1 MPSVTTHM
9 RAVVW
14 SISFLLMGAYV
25 LPQAASGQAINFN
38 AGAVEPFQHEN
49 SFGDFDQD
57 GDLDVLGKIY
67 AHHGGQ
73 AIIRNDGNNTF
84 VSTLI
89 GGISDSAILADVN
102 GDNYPDVITAQ
113 RGVGFQIYFNNQ
125 AGGVSLQQ
133 TIADSDFSPT
143 QAAWDVAA
151 ADIDGD
157 NDIDLMVSS
166 FRTNPRLHTLV
177 NQGGNQ
183 GGTLGNFQI
192 GWQSPHIGSHQNVWM
207 DFADLDGDNDQDF
220 IIAGY
225 NVGSSVWE
233 NDGTGTFT
241 GRYVINSGPIYNTG
255 KATLSMS
262 VADIDGDGDSD
273 LVHAV
278 EDYSTAPVSYYL
290 EILENT
296 GTPGQPGFLNDFTPR
311 PAVATP
317 PGLTFSR
324 SVVLADFDGD
334 GDPDLA
340 TSFRG
345 GGPPEPR
352 QARVYAND
360 GSGTFTEAWVSATTV
375 GGQSANAE
383 YLHAADVDGNGL
395 PDLLGANRYWS
406 NANSPDDD
414 SDGVNNTVEAAAPSF
429 SGSAAGDGN
438 NDGTQDSSQDHV
450 ISLPN
455 AVTSSY
461 LTFTATESGNNAI
474 AFSAATAEAA
484 TGLPD
489 GVALPLGQVSF
500 TITGVTN
507 GGTVTVQVIDHANS
521 GLGAYYK
528 FLAASWSDFSA
539 NASFNGQVTTLTLTD
554 GGAGD
559 ADGVVN
565 GSIQDPGGL
574 AAALLLTSPANSATA
589 QSLTP
594 AFSWTDS
601 GTGAA
606 SYDLQ
611 YDTDPGFGSAT
622 TVTGVTTP
630 HTLTSALDQGTT
642 YHWRLHAKNG
652 SGGTIVTS
660 ATFSFTT
667 GSLTLLSPADAAPGL
682 PLNATFSWS
691 ATGLGA
697 TNYIFEIASD
707 AGFSSTVFS
716 VAGHPSESYA
726 LPYGVLATG
735 TTYYWRV
742 TARNGTTTL
751 ATSGTRSFTTAV
763 DNDPIADGI
772 EDAAPSYQGSA
783 AGDGN
788 NDGTP
793 DKLQSH
799 VASLPNAAST
809 GYVTVVAMEGATPLT
824 LAGVSATTIA
834 AHTGGG
840 GTAPPSSISFPL
852 GLLNFHITGLTNG
865 GTATVTIIDHAN
877 SGASGYWKYNATS
890 QTWTDFSANASFSGQ
905 TITLTLV
912 DGGTGDDDGTANGEI
927 TDPSGPVTPPT
938 NDGLAGLPA
947 TAIVQA
953 GAFTQAG
960 EAFVGTYGYGVYR
973 WTNAGWTPKNNG
985 LTNPWVY
992 GLVVSG
998 TTLYAGT
1005 WGSGIFVSTDNGETW
1020 TPSGAPGTHVRGL
1033 AVNSSNEVYAT
1044 GDFSEVWKLNGSTW
1058 EQVGMIAEYPT
1069 EPWGLAIDPGESNH
1083 LYAATRY
1090 GLFESM
1096 DGGVNWSQTITGV
1109 QTFSVEVHPTTRDVL
1124 VGTPTGTLR
1133 RTHGGTTF
1141 DVLRSSVS
1149 PVYALAF
1156 DRAGALYVG
1165 YWGPPGVEV
1174 SPDGGTSWTTLDL
1187 NPPTEAASKSA
1198 SSRVISVLVSPYDGT
1213 VIVSTDDGSVYVL
1226 EGEAASSVSNEN
1238 ELEVPMAYGLSQNYP
1253 NPFNPETVIGFEV
1266 PEASEVRVV
1275 VYDMLGRTV
1284 RVLHEGMTRTGR
1296 HEVTFD
1302 AHSLPS
1308 GVYMYRMETSS
1319 EVITRMMTLM
1329 K

>member
-1 MPSVTTHM
+1 MPSVTTKVN
-9 RAVVW
+9 AVFW
-14 SISFLLMGAYV
+14 AFSMLLIGTSFVPQTV
-25 LPQAASGQAINFN
+25 LSQAINFN
-38 AGAVEPFQHEN
+38 AGVAEPFQHEN

-57 GDLDVLGKIY
+57 TDLDVLSK
-67 AHHGGQ
+67 AAVHAGGQ
-73 AIIRNDGNNTF
+73 NLMRNQGNNTF
-84 VSTLI
+84 LSGPI
-89 GGISDSAILADVN
+89 GATSDAAILADLN
-102 GDNYPDVITAQ
+102 NDNYPDLITAQ
-113 RGVGFQIYFNNQ
+113 RGVGFRIWINNQ
-125 AGGVSLQQ
+125 AGGVALSQ
-133 TIADSDFSPT
+133 TIADGDFSPV
-143 QAAWDVAA
+143 QQSWDVAA
-151 ADIDGD
+151 ADVDGD
-157 NDIDLMVSS
+157 TDIDLMVTSY
-166 FRTNPRLHTLV
+166 RTNSRLHTLV
-177 NQGGNQ
+177 NQGGAQ
-183 GGTLGNFQI
+183 GGTLGSFQI
-192 GWQSPHIGSHQNVWM
+192 GWQSPPIDGFTENTWM
-207 DFADLDGDNDQDF
+207 DFADLDGDNDPDF
-220 IIAGY
+220 VT
-225 NVGSSVWE
+225 VGGNRGSNVWE
-233 NDGTGTFT
+233 NNGDGTFT
-241 GRYVINSGPIYNTG
+241 GRYAINGAITSSSQGRSSQW
-255 KATLSMS
+255 AS
-262 VADIDGDGDSD
+262 VADIDGDTDKDIIHVYYDFG
-273 LVHAV
+273 
-278 EDYSTAPVSYYL
+278 TTSYGMD
-290 EILENT
+290 ILENT
-296 GTPGQPGFLNDFTPR
+296 GTNDLDDFTPR
-311 PAVATP
+311 PAVTYP
-317 PGLTFSR
+317 TGLTVPR
-324 SVVLADFDGD
+324 SVVFADFDGD

-340 TSFRG
+340 TSFGTG
-345 GGPPEPR
+345 GSGE
-352 QARVYAND
+352 AYVYAND
-360 GSGTFTEAWVSATTV
+360 GSGTFTQAWVSEATI
-375 GGQSANAE
+375 GGSNTNA
-383 YLHAADVDGNGL
+383 YFLHAADVDGNGL
-395 PDLLGANRYWS
+395 PDLVSLNRYWS

-438 NDGTQDSSQDHV
+438 NDGTQDSNQNHV

-461 LTFTATESGNNAI
+461 LTFTATELGNSSI

-507 GGTVTVQVIDHANS
+507 GGTVSVQVIDHANS

-539 NASFNGQVTTLTLTD
+539 NASFNGQVTTLTLVD

-559 ADGVVN
+559 GDGTAN
-565 GSIQDPGGL
+565 GTIQDPGGL
-574 AAALLLTSPANSATA
+574 AAALVQTAPAHAATA

-594 AFSWTDS
+594 AFTWTDS
-601 GTGAA
+601 GIGAA
-606 SYDLQ
+606 SYDLE
-611 YDTDPGFGSAT
+611 YDTDPGFGSST
-622 TVTGVTTP
+622 TISSITSP
-630 HTLTSALDQGTT
+630 HTLGSALAQNTT

-667 GSLTLLSPADAAPGL
+667 GSLTLINPADAVTGL
-682 PLNATFSWS
+682 PLNSTFSWA

-707 AGFSSTVFS
+707 AGFSSIVFS
-716 VAGHPSESYA
+716 VAGHPNESYA

-735 TTYYWRV
+735 TTYHWRV
-742 TARNGTTTL
+742 TARNGTTPI
-751 ATSGTRSFTTAV
+751 ATSSTRSFTTAV

-772 EDAAPSYQGSA
+772 EDAAPSYLGSA

-799 VASLPNAAST
+799 VASLPSAGGSS
-809 GYVTVVAMEGATPLT
+809 YVTVVAMEGTTPLT
-824 LAGVSATTIA
+824 LAGISASTIA

-840 GTAPPSSISFPL
+840 GTAPPSSLTFPL
-852 GLLNFHITGLTNG
+852 GLLNFHITGVSNG
-865 GTATVTIIDHAN
+865 GTATVTIIDHAS
-877 SGASGYWKYNATS
+877 SGTTTYWKYNSTS
-890 QTWTDFSANASFSGQ
+890 QTWSDFSTNATFNGQ
-905 TITLTLV
+905 VITLTLV

-927 TDPSGPVTPPT
+927 TDPSGPVVPPT

-973 WTNAGWTPKNNG
+973 WTNAGWAPKNNG
-985 LTNPWVY
+985 LTNHWIY
-992 GLVVSG
+992 GLVISG

-1005 WGSGIFVSTDNGETW
+1005 WGNGIFVSTDNGESW
-1020 TPSGAPGTHVRGL
+1020 TQSGIPGTHVRGL

-1044 GDFSEVWKLNGSTW
+1044 GDFSEVWKLNGSNW

-1069 EPWGLAIDPGESNH
+1069 EPWGLAIDPGNSSH

-1090 GLFESM
+1090 GLFEST
-1096 DGGVNWSQTITGV
+1096 DEGVSWTQTIHGV

-1124 VGTPTGTLR
+1124 VGTPTGIVR

-1141 DVLRSSVS
+1141 DLLRSSVS

-1156 DRAGALYVG
+1156 DRTGALYVG

-1174 SPDGGTSWTTLDL
+1174 SIDGGITWTTLEL
-1187 NPPTEAASKSA
+1187 NPPTEAASKSGSA
-1198 SSRVISVLVSPYDGT
+1198 SGRVVSVLVSPFDGT
-1213 VIVSTDDGSVYVL
+1213 IIVSTDDGRVYVL
-1226 EGEAASSVSNEN
+1226 EGEAASSVSHDGVE
-1238 ELEVPMAYGLSQNYP
+1238 ELPTSYGISQNYP

-1275 VYDMLGRTV
+1275 VYDMLGRIV
-1284 RVLHEGMTRTGR
+1284 RVVHEGMTRAGR
-1296 HEVTFD
+1296 HEVTFE

-1319 EVITRMMTLM
+1319 EVLTRMMMLM